1 MPNATL
7 SFTLPEDEN
16 ALKTALKAGAMA
28 SVLWNLDQT
37 LRRGLKHGWN
47 PSETLD
53 TLAEEIRREIS
64 PLIWED

>member
-7 SFTLPEDEN
+7 SFTLPEDSD
-16 ALKTALKAGAMA
+16 ALKTALKAPEMA
-28 SVLWNLDQT
+28 SVLWNLDQR
-37 LRRGLKHGWN
+37 LRSGLKHGWN

-53 TLAEEIRREIS
+53 TLAEEIRREIG

>member
-1 MPNATL
+1 MPNVTL
-7 SFTLPEDEN
+7 TFDLREDET
-16 ALKTALKAGAMA
+16 ALKTALKAGEMA

-37 LRRGLKHGWN
+37 LRTGLKHGWN

-53 TLAEEIRREIS
+53 TLAEDIRREIS